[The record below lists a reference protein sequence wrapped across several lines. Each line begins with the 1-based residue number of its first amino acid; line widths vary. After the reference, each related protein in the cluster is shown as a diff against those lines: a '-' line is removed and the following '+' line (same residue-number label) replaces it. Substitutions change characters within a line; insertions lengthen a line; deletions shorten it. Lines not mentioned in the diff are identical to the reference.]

1 MQKRAFF
8 RLRAARQRVAG
19 MTAQQTE
26 HPTEPTNMDENLN
39 FDTLAVR
46 SGSLRSEFNEH
57 SEALYLTSSFCFG
70 SAAEAAERF
79 KNSDTGY
86 TYARFTNPTVTM
98 FQDRLAALE
107 GGEAC
112 MATASGMAAIMSVVM
127 AELQQGDHIVSS
139 RSLFGSTLG
148 MFSQIFPR
156 FGITTT
162 FVDPSDFDA
171 WKNAVRP
178 ETKMFVLETPSNPLT
193 EVADIEAVSQIA
205 KAAGALFV
213 VDNCFCSPALQQ
225 PLKSGADVVMHS
237 ATKFLDGQG
246 RVLGGALVGSKAFI
260 MEKVFPFVRSAGP
273 TLSAFNAWVLL
284 KGMETLSL
292 RVEKQS
298 ANALEIARW
307 LEAHPA
313 VKRVFYP
320 GLESHPQ
327 HALAMRQQK
336 SGGAIVSFELKGDT
350 PEQQRANAWS
360 VIDGTKVCSITGNL
374 GDTRTTI
381 THPATTTHGRIA
393 PEARAAAG
401 ITEGLIRLAV
411 GLEDPRDVRNDLAH
425 GLDAAQ

>member
-1 MQKRAFF
+1 M
-8 RLRAARQRVAG
+8 
-19 MTAQQTE
+19 
-26 HPTEPTNMDENLN
+26 NDDLN

-57 SEALYLTSSFCFG
+57 SEALFLTSSFCFG

-79 KNSDTGY
+79 KHSETGY

-127 AELQQGDHIVSS
+127 AALQQGDHIVSS

-162 FVDPSDFDA
+162 FVDPSDLDA

-178 ETKMFVLETPSNPLT
+178 ETKMFFLETPSNPLT
-193 EVADIEAVSQIA
+193 EVADIEAVGKIA

-225 PLKSGADVVMHS
+225 PLKFGADVVMHS

-246 RVLGGALVGSKAFI
+246 RVLGGALVGSKQFI
-260 MEKVFPFVRSAGP
+260 METVFPFVRSAGP

-284 KGMETLSL
+284 KGLETLSL

-327 HALAMRQQK
+327 HVLAMRQQK

-350 PEQQRANAWS
+350 PEAQRANAWR

-381 THPATTTHGRIA
+381 THPATTTHGRIT

-411 GLEDPRDVRNDLAH
+411 GLEDPRDVRRDLAH